1 PHSFPTRRSSDLHR
15 RFKHGDV
22 DSILQ
27 QHRGKGVLS
36 VEQIGS
42 SFEGRAIYEVGYGR
56 GEKKVML
63 WSQMH
68 GDEPTATMALLDL
81 FNFLSAQN
89 DGFDTIRQLIFD

>member
-1 PHSFPTRRSSDLHR
+1 MTIDTVQLEAIYQQYKEPAIYHR
-15 RFKHGDV
+15 RFKHRDV

-63 WSQMH
+63 
-68 GDEPTATMALLDL
+68 
-81 FNFLSAQN
+81 
-89 DGFDTIRQLIFD
+89 